1 MYAWQRLTSS
11 GEEGRMTR
19 LQSSR
24 KSALLRPPGHKFLPA
39 APRNGYNG
47 HVTVK
52 NARVFVFCTGG
63 RAPQMGRGGAHSPR
77 TQSRSAPL
85 MGVCWVLLC
94 MHRECCAMEKCAA
107 NAALGSARE
116 PDGGF
121 DCASSV
127 VLFRSRRVGV
137 RAGVTDKREK
147 VGAHF

>member
-1 MYAWQRLTSS
+1 MMVFPVIYPVMYAWQRLTSS

-63 RAPQMGRGGAHSPR
+63 QGPQIGRGGVPL
-77 TQSRSAPL
+77 TERSISLRP
-85 MGVCWVLLC
+85 
-94 MHRECCAMEKCAA
+94 
-107 NAALGSARE
+107 
-116 PDGGF
+116 GGGRM
-121 DCASSV
+121 CV
-127 VLFRSRRVGV
+127 
-137 RAGVTDKREK
+137 
-147 VGAHF
+147 